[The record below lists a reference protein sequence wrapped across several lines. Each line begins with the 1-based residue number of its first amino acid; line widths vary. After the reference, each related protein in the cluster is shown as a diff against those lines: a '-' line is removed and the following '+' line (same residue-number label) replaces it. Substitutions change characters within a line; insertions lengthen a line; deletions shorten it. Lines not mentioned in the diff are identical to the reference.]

1 MEAVAATTQ
10 HSLIVR
16 RPLPHTG
23 FWGLFHGVGT
33 RCSESSQHAQ
43 GDDCCPH
50 RYTGASASA
59 SHRPVLQ
66 HNKQAHQTLDLITL
80 LLHYL
85 ILVTCACDFF
95 FKVRQIDCIK
105 KKKKKNFA
113 PVVKRSWTSAG
124 LDNVREGMR
133 LAGCEGGREVEAGE
147 DRVLIRGWWGQTT
160 VGTLRVSIWTPGPSI
175 SCRCGLG
182 KMTECNTLICCSTKL

>member
-105 KKKKKNFA
+105 KKKKKILHLWWSVA
-113 PVVKRSWTSAG
+113 ERLLGWTTSEKEWDWPDVKEAERWRQGRTGSWS
-124 LDNVREGMR
+124 
-133 LAGCEGGREVEAGE
+133 EAGE
-147 DRVLIRGWWGQTT
+147 AR
-160 VGTLRVSIWTPGPSI
+160 LR
-175 SCRCGLG
+175 
-182 KMTECNTLICCSTKL
+182 